1 MSIAVVGDKEVI
13 ERFHALPERTR
24 AAVAGSVGRL
34 ALLLQRRV
42 MQKLSGDVLNVK
54 TGRLRRS
61 IDQVVLRDDA
71 QIVGVVSTNV
81 KYARVHEYGFSG
93 TVNVRDHLR
102 QVKQAFGRPI
112 AARAVM
118 VTAHTRK
125 ANVPEKSFLRS
136 ALADMKPQIIEEMR
150 RAAKAGMNS

>member
-1 MSIAVVGDKEVI
+1 VSITVVGDKEVI
-13 ERFHALPERTR
+13 ERFRALPERTR
-24 AAVAGSVGRL
+24 AALGDSVGRL

-42 MQKLSGDVLNVK
+42 MQKLSGQVLNVK

-61 IDQVVLRDDA
+61 IDQVVLRDEA
-71 QIVGVVSTNV
+71 QVVGVVSTNV
-81 KYARVHEYGFSG
+81 KYARVHEYGFTG

-118 VTAHTRK
+118 VKAHTRK

-150 RAAKAGMNS
+150 RAAKAGMDS